1 MFSLV
6 RRLFLAFLR
15 KNAMESGRFAG
26 LYRRFCHP
34 AGQEWADYLKRRDFF
49 YAMGEGCTI
58 QSNVDITDPKHVR
71 LGNNVILTGCTIF
84 GHEGAVSLLK
94 KMTGLSLDSVGKV
107 DILDNVFIGHRAI
120 IMPNVTIGPNAIVA
134 AGAVVTRDVLPNT
147 IVGGIPAKPI
157 GNLDDYLQRT
167 IERTAALPWAG
178 NPLIAGDYFGPATA
192 ELTKMRCE
200 YFFES
205 PKASPEIH
213 DD

>member
-26 LYRRFCHP
+26 LYRRLCHP
-34 AGQEWADYLKRRDFF
+34 TGQEWADYLKRRNFF

-58 QSNVDITDPKHVR
+58 QSNVDVTDPKHVR

-167 IERTAALPWAG
+167 IARTAAFPWAG
-178 NPLIAGDYFGPATA
+178 NPLIAGDYFGPATE
-192 ELTKMRCE
+192 ELTQMRCE
-200 YFFES
+200 YFFGT
-205 PKASPEIH
+205 PKANPEIN
-213 DD
+213 DA